1 MRTALLFSILLT
13 AFPSVAKE
21 PAQTAREETA
31 AQRIQG
37 WLRVQ
42 DSFLGER
49 PDTLVAQACCKVCR
63 KGQACG
69 NSCISW
75 DKTCHKPPGCACQG

>member
-1 MRTALLFSILLT
+1 MRAALLLSLLLT
-13 AFPSVAKE
+13 ASAHAASTSE
-21 PAQTAREETA
+21 QAARSETA
-31 AQRIQG
+31 SQRIQG
-37 WLRVQ
+37 WLQTRK
-42 DSFLGER
+42 SFLGER

-75 DKTCHKPPGCACQG
+75 DKQCHKPPGCACQG